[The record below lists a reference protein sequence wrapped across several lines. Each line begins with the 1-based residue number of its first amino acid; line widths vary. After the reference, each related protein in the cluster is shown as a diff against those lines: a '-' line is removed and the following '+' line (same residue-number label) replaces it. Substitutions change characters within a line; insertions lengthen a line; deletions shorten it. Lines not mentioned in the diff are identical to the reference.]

1 MMSED
6 TYKQEVEAR
15 IDQWLRAKEKAAPT
29 DEGKLLVQ
37 RMHALIQRG
46 GKRARPRLLYLTY
59 ASYGGT
65 DFGQT
70 VDLGVALE
78 LHHQFLL
85 VHDDLIDDDSIRYDG
100 PNIVG
105 YYQQDFSEQKQDI
118 AQAMGL
124 LAGDLLFSFSNEI
137 ILQSWALADTQ
148 KVELLKL
155 LNGTNTDV
163 AYGQQLDAYNVYPA
177 LKSFTTERLA
187 LIDVLKSARYSTQL
201 PMQCAASL
209 LGLTSSERVKIDTF
223 AESFGILFQLTDD
236 FSDYFDNS
244 SVFKNRPKYRD
255 YRQGKLTYP
264 LYMGLTMASQSD
276 GAFLEGHLGNK
287 DLSDNVMYKVVSIL
301 ENCGARKASQ
311 DHIESYLT
319 NSHDTLSKLSMPAD
333 SKEQFVQLLA
343 RYRT

>member
-1 MMSED
+1 MSDD

-15 IDQWLRAKEKAAPT
+15 VEQWLRAKEKTAPT
-29 DEGKLLVQ
+29 DEGKLLVD
-37 RMHALIQRG
+37 RMRTLIQRG

-59 ASYGGT
+59 VSYGGT
-65 DFGQT
+65 DSGQAI
-70 VDLGVALE
+70 DLGAALE

-85 VHDDLIDDDSIRYDG
+85 VHDDLIDNDSIRYDG

-105 YYQQDFSEQKQDI
+105 YYQRDLSEQEQGI

-137 ILQSWALADTQ
+137 VLQSQSLTDTQ

-177 LKSFTTERLA
+177 LKAFTAERLA

-201 PMQCAASL
+201 PMQCAAFL
-209 LGLTSSERVKIDTF
+209 LGLTPPERAKIDTF

-236 FSDYFDNS
+236 FSDYFDNPS
-244 SVFKNRPKYRD
+244 AFKNRPKYRD

-264 LYMGLTMASQSD
+264 LYMGLTMASQKD
-276 GAFLEGHLGNK
+276 VTFLKRHLGNK
-287 DLSDNVMYKVVSIL
+287 DLSDDSMHKVVAIL

-311 DHIESYLT
+311 DHIESYFA
-319 NSHDTLSKLSMPAD
+319 NSHEALSKLSMPAG
-333 SKEQFVQLLA
+333 SKEQFVELLA
-343 RYRT
+343 KYKA